1 MRSFYVF
8 VLLIAC
14 SLGAFPVFAANLRVT
29 DKSGNVIELNDAE
42 IDYTDYSFIY
52 TPDFENSGIRAYQ
65 GEGTTTIPWERIKE
79 VTILSKDET
88 TTPYRL
94 KAKISFK
101 KNTNEVDANLVM
113 DSKKGLAGK
122 TALGDFSI
130 DLEKVKTISVTKI
143 N

>member
-1 MRSFYVF
+1 MRRFYGFILV
-8 VLLIAC
+8 ATC
-14 SLGAFPVFAANLRVT
+14 SLGAFPVFAADMRVT

-52 TPDFENSGIRAYQ
+52 TPDFEHNGIRAYQ

-88 TTPYRL
+88 TTPYRI
-94 KAKISFK
+94 KAKISFNK
-101 KNTNEVDANLVM
+101 STNEVDANLVM
-113 DSKKGLAGK
+113 DSKKGLEGK

-130 DLEKVKTISVTKI
+130 GLENVKTISVTKT